1 MRGYAIERVTTKV
14 YDVPGREVN
23 TLFNGYKQPGIY
35 ETEWNAGGLPSGIY
49 FCRVASAAVNSKG
62 AAFTKT
68 MKNAAAQILS
78 NEISNFHTKDKSLS

>member
-49 FCRVASAAVNSKG
+49 FCRVEGVPVNSKG
-62 AAFTKT
+62 ADYE
-68 MKNAAAQILS
+68 NAAAQILS
-78 NEISNFHTKDKSLS
+78 NEISNFHIKNKFLS

>member
-49 FCRVASAAVNSKG
+49 FCRVAAAPVNSKG
-62 AAFTKT
+62 ADYE
-68 MKNAAAQILS
+68 NAAAQILS
-78 NEISNFHTKDKSLS
+78 NEISNFHIKNKFLS

>member
-62 AAFTKT
+62 ADYE
-68 MKNAAAQILS
+68 NAAAQILS
-78 NEISNFHTKDKSLS
+78 NEISNFHIKNKFLS